1 MPGLSLAEVA
11 PAGASAARFSAPGLP
26 RWSAAVRRAQSGRG
40 RAKVVCFGDSTTAG
54 YGAPGRSGAWPRQL
68 AEQMG
73 WRGARETGFFSD
85 AGLGA
90 TYDSRMVRGAGW
102 AADTTKGLGG
112 GFYRNL
118 TVTANPMVFTP
129 QLPFEAVDLFL
140 YGATSIR
147 VTIGAGTPVVVT
159 GAFGTTVGK
168 RTVTCDQAGLARGA
182 HAVSLVAL
190 NTSGHVGLDC
200 HDTATG
206 ISVMNAGVSGWR
218 AADFT
223 GVGFGPADTLD
234 VLAPDLLIYNVGIND
249 WGGTPTAET
258 PWKASVQTVIDR
270 AVAVGSDVLLTI
282 PINTGSGNRPTFA
295 QYLRDLATLN
305 GLVQPLDLGLALGN
319 LAQATAAGDMIDSL
333 HPSTQGYGKVA
344 ALIRRR
350 IA

>member
-40 RAKVVCFGDSTTAG
+40 RARIVCFGDSTTAG

-68 AEQMG
+68 AEQMA

-90 TYDSRMVRGAGW
+90 SYDSRMVRGAGW

-118 TVTANPMVFTP
+118 TVTANPMTFTP
-129 QLPFEAVDLFL
+129 QLAFEAVDVFL
-140 YGATSIR
+140 YGTTSLR

-159 GAFGTTVGK
+159 GAFGTAVGK
-168 RTVTCDQAGLARGA
+168 RTVSCAEAGLGRGA
-182 HAVSLVAL
+182 WPVSLVAL

-200 HDTATG
+200 YDAGTG
-206 ISVMNAGVSGWR
+206 ISVMNAGVSGWK
-218 AADFT
+218 AADFN
-223 GVGFGPADTLD
+223 GAGFGPSDTLD
-234 VLAPDLLIYNVGIND
+234 VLEPDLLIYNVGIND
-249 WGGTPTAET
+249 WGAPTGET
-258 PWKASVQTVIDR
+258 AWKASVQTVIDR
-270 AVAVGSDVLLTI
+270 AVAVGADVLLCV
-282 PINTGSGNRPTFA
+282 PINTGNGNRPTFA

-305 GLVQPLDLGLALGN
+305 GLVQPLDLGVALGN

>member
-1 MPGLSLAEVA
+1 MTDVA
-11 PAGASAARFSAPGLP
+11 PAGASAARFSARGLP
-26 RWSAAVRRAQSGRG
+26 KWSAAVRRAQSGLG
-40 RAKVVCFGDSTTAG
+40 RAKIVCLGDSTTAG
-54 YGAPGRSGAWPRQL
+54 YGSPGRSGSWCRQL

-73 WRGARETGFFSD
+73 WRGARETGLFSD

-118 TVTANPMVFTP
+118 TLTANPMTFTP

-140 YGATSIR
+140 YGTTSLR

-159 GAFGTTVGK
+159 GAFGAAVGK
-168 RTVTCDQAGLARGA
+168 RTVTCAQAGLGRGA

-200 HDTATG
+200 YDAGTG
-206 ISVMNAGVSGWR
+206 ISVMNAGVSGWK
-218 AADFT
+218 AADFVLAT
-223 GVGFGPADTLD
+223 YGVADTLD
-234 VLAPDLLIYNVGIND
+234 VLEPDLVIYNVGIND
-249 WGGTPTAET
+249 WGVPTGET
-258 PWKASVQTVIDR
+258 PWKGSVQTVIER
-270 AVAVGSDVLLTI
+270 AVAVGADVLLCV
-282 PINTGSGNRPTFA
+282 PINTGNGNRPAFA
-295 QYLRDLATLN
+295 QYLNDLATLN

-333 HPSTQGYGKVA
+333 HPSTQGYGKIA